1 MRLYLNPEVSK
12 EVVRNPEV
20 SKELVRNSEV
30 SKELVRNRID
40 VYRTSTRIVKADKT
54 LIQKL

>member
-12 EVVRNPEV
+12 EVVRNP
-20 SKELVRNSEV
+20 EV